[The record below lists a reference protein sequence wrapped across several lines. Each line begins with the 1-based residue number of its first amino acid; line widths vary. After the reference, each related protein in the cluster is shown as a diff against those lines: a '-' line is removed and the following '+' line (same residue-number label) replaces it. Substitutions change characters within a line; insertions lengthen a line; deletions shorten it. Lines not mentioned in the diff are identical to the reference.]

1 MRASIFASVLA
12 AAAVCGGLLLA
23 VWLVLRPAGAA
34 LRSAEFSSAT
44 LTPDADGLDDVLRIR
59 YELAR
64 PALVSI
70 FLLDA
75 AGTRYTFRSASQR
88 SSGSHAVLFSG
99 IVDGFALAGETVS
112 AEILARVL
120 PAGDYTW
127 VVAAAAAGGDSE
139 RRGIL
144 SILSAPA
151 PLPDEESRFLEEIH
165 PCPAPAARGGAD
177 DDRQLRPRDHVNL
190 HRRRIQHRDSW
201 PRSRG

>member
-1 MRASIFASVLA
+1 MRASIIASVLA

-75 AGTRYTFRSASQR
+75 AGTRFTFRSASQR
-88 SSGSHAVLFSG
+88 RHKP
-99 IVDGFALAGETVS
+99 
-112 AEILARVL
+112 RQM
-120 PAGDYTW
+120 
-127 VVAAAAAGGDSE
+127 
-139 RRGIL
+139 
-144 SILSAPA
+144 
-151 PLPDEESRFLEEIH
+151 
-165 PCPAPAARGGAD
+165 AARSAH
-177 DDRQLRPRDHVNL
+177 LRPNRRDRNL
-190 HRRRIQHRDSW
+190 PHHFTFNTRAYSETA
-201 PRSRG
+201 RSPYASQVKRCACASAAVAMRWRSASC